1 MNPYLGW
8 ALALGA
14 VVAGWRAY
22 GAPGLAL
29 AVSVIAFWLLMQ
41 FNRSIR
47 VLRSVAGAPV
57 GHVDSAVMLQAKL
70 NVGLPMQKVVT
81 LAKSLGRHVSE
92 APEVWAWEDTS
103 GAQVQLVFVKGRCTS
118 WALIRPSA

>member
-8 ALALGA
+8 AMA
-14 VVAGWRAY
+14 VVALIAGWRGY

-29 AVSVIAFWLLMQ
+29 AVSVIVFWLLMQ
-41 FNRSIR
+41 FNRSIK
-47 VLRSVAGAPV
+47 VLRSVASSPV
-57 GHVDSAVMLQAKL
+57 GQVDSAVMLQAKL
-70 NVGLPMQKVVT
+70 SPGLPMQKVVT

-92 APEVWAWEDTS
+92 QPETWAWEDAS
-103 GAQVQLVFVKGRCTS
+103 GAQVQIVFVKGRCTS

>member
-81 LAKSLGRHVSE
+81 LAKSLGRHLSE
-92 APEVWAWEDTS
+92 APETWAWEDTS
-103 GAQVQLVFVKGRCTS
+103 GVQVQIVFVKGRCARWT
-118 WALIRPSA
+118 LIRTSV